1 MAEKKPNPPERFE
14 EAFERLE
21 EIVSKLESGDVA
33 LEESLGLYTEGM
45 TLVKF
50 CNDKLSVAREKIEKL
65 AAEGEMQN
73 ASGDA

>member
-65 AAEGEMQN
+65 TAEGEMQN